1 MIHVKN
7 PKHRR
12 RNGHHHWA
20 THFDNAISDLMGG
33 SFTDFVA
40 KGLVQNQPLVNI
52 IKNENDFVLEIAVP
66 GFSKKDI
73 DINVKEDK
81 LSISAVI
88 EETEKDAEKKEEH
101 YTKREF
107 NYAGF
112 KRSFTLPENIDIE
125 SIKAVFTNGIL
136 KITLPLK
143 EKVDTSRNI
152 KIS

>member
-12 RNGHHHWA
+12 YNGNHW
-20 THFDNAISDLMGG
+20 TRQVDNAINDLMGG

-52 IKNENDFVLEIAVP
+52 IKNENEFVLEVAVP

-81 LSISAVI
+81 LSISAVV
-88 EETEKDAEKKEEH
+88 EEAKEGDDH
-101 YTKREF
+101 SKPNYTKREF
-107 NYAGF
+107 NYGGF
-112 KRSFTLPENIDIE
+112 KRSFTLPENIDVE
-125 SIKAVFTNGIL
+125 HIKANFANGIL

>member
-12 RNGHHHWA
+12 RHHGNHWA
-20 THFDNAISDLMGG
+20 THFDNAINDLMGG
-33 SFTDFVA
+33 SLSDFVS
-40 KGLVQNQPLVNI
+40 KSLVQSQPLVNI
-52 IKNENDFVLEIAVP
+52 IKNESDFVLEIAVP

-73 DINVKEDK
+73 DIHVKEDK
-81 LSISAVI
+81 LTIAAI
-88 EETEKDAEKKEEH
+88 EEEVKDGSEKTEPNF
-101 YTKREF
+101 TKREF
-107 NYAGF
+107 HYDGF
-112 KRSFTLPENIDIE
+112 KRSFTLPENIDLE
-125 SIKAVFTNGIL
+125 NIKANFTNGIL